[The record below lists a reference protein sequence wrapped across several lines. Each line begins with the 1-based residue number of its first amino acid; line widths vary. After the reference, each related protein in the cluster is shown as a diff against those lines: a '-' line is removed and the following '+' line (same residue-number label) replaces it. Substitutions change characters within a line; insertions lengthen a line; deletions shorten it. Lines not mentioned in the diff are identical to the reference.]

1 MKKSICSMVDLL
13 LLSIS
18 SFLLLP
24 SIVHSASNFQSVG
37 ILLNCGYSFD
47 DIDADKRRWTGDSN
61 LRFGPSNPQSSFS
74 AQAPSADLSG
84 LPSNIPYQT
93 ARIFSSAS
101 SYNFTALPKG
111 RHFARLHFF
120 PAVYS
125 DLDPNNAFFSVKAG
139 PYTLLSN
146 FSPAITASAL
156 KQAYI
161 MREFFITVPS
171 SGFLA
176 ITFTPSPSTPDS
188 YAFINGIEIV
198 SSPELFLSDA
208 SNSASL
214 VGVPHSFPIHDFQAL
229 QTVVRLNVG
238 GSYVSPTS
246 DSGLFRT
253 WYADDTYIF
262 GAAFG
267 VSYSR
272 DKNVSIQYSDSLPKY
287 IAPPDVYGTARSM
300 GTDASI
306 NLNYNL
312 TWLVSIDNGFSYL
325 IRLHLCEIQS
335 QVYKENQRV
344 FNVYVNSVIAEEGV
358 DVIYYAKREVQ
369 ASSYTGVP
377 VYKDYVLLVP
387 PSNEKHS
394 DLTIELH
401 PYVAF
406 RPTFADAI
414 LNGLEVFKVSD
425 SSGNLAGPNP
435 DVPPVPKT
443 DNSSPPGPH
452 GGGHGGGHSLAF
464 AAAMGGTAAALV
476 VGVCLCCLLCRCQ
489 QKKKKEK
496 GNDGSWS
503 VWLPLSPGMQEKSRK
518 PTIFSTEKSQASH
531 TNTSNAHCRLFRF
544 CEIVEA
550 TDNFDEA
557 LLLGT
562 GGFGKVYK
570 GCIDG
575 GTIVAVKRGS
585 ELSQQGA
592 HEFQNEI
599 QMLSKLRHRQLVS
612 LIGYCEDS
620 SEMILVYEYMARGT
634 LCENLHGKKRAP
646 LSWRQRLEICVGA
659 AKGLHYL
666 HTGAKHTV
674 IHRDVKSTNIL
685 LDENWVA
692 KVSDFGLSKTGSED
706 GSHVSTGVKG
716 THGYLD
722 PEYYYQMRL
731 TEKSDVYSF
740 GVVLFEVLSARPAI
754 DKSRPTKE
762 VCLAEWALRC
772 TRRGVVEQFVDPS
785 LRGKIAPESLC
796 KFVEAAEKCLA
807 DRGADRPTMANVLWN
822 LEFALTLQIDAEEK
836 GAFGGSVGNLDDRE
850 ASSSAKGKLSD
861 GDANWLLNADTPTS
875 SSTIG
880 GGSSTTMDGEQMH
893 PSAVFSQMMNSKG
906 R

>member
-1 MKKSICSMVDLL
+1 MKRSTCSLALLL
-13 LLSIS
+13 LLSFS
-18 SFLLLP
+18 SLLHP
-24 SIVHSASNFQSVG
+24 SIVHSASTFKSTS
-37 ILLNCGYSFD
+37 ILLNCGNSFD
-47 DIDADKRRWTGDSN
+47 DIDDDKRRWTNDSN
-61 LRFGPSNPQSSFS
+61 TRFSPSNSQSSFS
-74 AQAPSADLSG
+74 AQASVANVSE
-84 LPSNIPYQT
+84 LPSTIPYKT
-93 ARIFSSAS
+93 ARIFTSSS
-101 SYNFTALPKG
+101 SYNFTALSRG
-111 RHFARLHFF
+111 RHFIRLHFF
-120 PAVYS
+120 PAVYHAR
-125 DLDPNNAFFSVKAG
+125 DPKNAIFSVTVG

-146 FSPAITASAL
+146 FSPAIIASAL
-156 KQAYI
+156 TQAYI

-171 SGFLA
+171 SSSLTL
-176 ITFTPSPSTPDS
+176 TFTPSRSIPNSF
-188 YAFINGIEIV
+188 ALINGIEIV
-198 SSPELFLSDA
+198 PSPELFISDP
-208 SNSASL
+208 SKSAFF
-214 VGVPHSFPIHDFQAL
+214 VGISQSFPIHDSEAL

-253 WYADDTYIF
+253 WDPDDRYIF

-344 FNVYVNSVIAEEGV
+344 FNVYVNNVTAEKGV

-387 PSNEKHS
+387 PSNEKQS
-394 DLTIELH
+394 DLRIELH
-401 PYVAF
+401 PYVDF
-406 RPTFADAI
+406 RPFFADAI
-414 LNGLEVFKVSD
+414 LNGLEVFKINQ

-435 DVPPVPKT
+435 DLPPMLAAE
-443 DNSSPPGPH
+443 NSSATGPPGDDH
-452 GGGHGGGHSLAF
+452 HLAMAGTLGGAVV
-464 AAAMGGTAAALV
+464 ALV
-476 VGVCLCCLLCRCQ
+476 VSAYLCCLLYRCQ
-489 QKKKKEK
+489 WKKEK
-496 GNDGSWS
+496 GSDSGRH
-503 VWLPLSPGMQEKSRK
+503 VWLPLSPCTQEKSEK
-518 PTIFSTEKSQASH
+518 STIFSAKKRQTPQRKVSSAY
-531 TNTSNAHCRLFRF
+531 CRRFKF
-544 CEIVEA
+544 CEIVAA
-550 TDNFDEA
+550 TDNFNEA

-570 GCIDG
+570 GDIDG

-592 HEFQNEI
+592 DEFQNEI
-599 QMLSKLRHRQLVS
+599 KMLSKLRHRHLVS

-620 SEMILVYEYMARGT
+620 SEMILVYEYMAYGT
-634 LCENLHGKKRAP
+634 LCEHLDSRKRSP
-646 LSWRQRLEICVGA
+646 MTWRQRLEICIGA

-666 HTGAKHTV
+666 HTGAKHTL

-692 KVSDFGLSKTGSED
+692 KVSDFGLSKMGSED
-706 GSHVSTGVKG
+706 ASHVSTGVKG
-716 THGYLD
+716 TYGYLD
-722 PEYYYQMRL
+722 PEYYCQMRL
-731 TEKSDVYSF
+731 TDKSDVYSF
-740 GVVLFEVLSARPAI
+740 GVVLFEVLSARPAL
-754 DKSRPTKE
+754 DKSRPTKQ

-772 TRRGVVEQFVDPS
+772 TRRGVIEQIVDPC
-785 LRGKIAPESLC
+785 LRGKIARESLC
-796 KFVEAAEKCLA
+796 KFVETAEKCLA

-822 LEFALTLQIDAEEK
+822 LELALSLQNSPEGAEEK
-836 GAFGGSVGNLDDRE
+836 GMVDGLVGNLDDEE
-850 ASSSAKGKLSD
+850 ASSSAKGKPYDHDTDWLSP
-861 GDANWLLNADTPTS
+861 GTLTTS
-875 SSTIG
+875 STRFG
-880 GGSSTTMDGEQMH
+880 DGSSTTMNSKQVH
-893 PSAVFSQMMNSKG
+893 PSVVFSQMVNSKG